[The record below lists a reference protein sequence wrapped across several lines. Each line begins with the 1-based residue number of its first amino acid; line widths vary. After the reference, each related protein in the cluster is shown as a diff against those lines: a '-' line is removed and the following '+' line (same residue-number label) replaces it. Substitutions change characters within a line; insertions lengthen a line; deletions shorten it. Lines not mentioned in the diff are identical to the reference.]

1 MTEVTTKS
9 EPAKVFESKAQ
20 HIRQLR
26 AENPD
31 MPAPKIAEIAKTSET
46 YVYMTLSA
54 GKPKKH
60 KKVKPTQLPEKVV
73 TDGQKVLRKE
83 IAELNAANDKWRSL
97 STFQEQRIKHLNS
110 EVQKLKEH
118 LVGHEYVISYLESRL
133 GLNEANGATV

>member
-1 MTEVTTKS
+1 MTEVTTT
-9 EPAKVFESKAQ
+9 PAVVAVNKAQ
-20 HIRQLR
+20 MIRNLR

-31 MPAPKIAEIAKTSET
+31 MPVPKIAEIVKTSET

>member
-1 MTEVTTKS
+1 MTEVTVT
-9 EPAKVFESKAQ
+9 
-20 HIRQLR
+20 
-26 AENPD
+26 
-31 MPAPKIAEIAKTSET
+31 PAPVVVAVSKSKKIRDLREQNPKMSAAEIAKTAGTSEA
-46 YVYMTLSA
+46 YVYMTLKA
-54 GKPKKH
+54 DKLRKAKPIK
-60 KKVKPTQLPEKVV
+60 TVV

-133 GLNEANGATV
+133 GLDKANGATV

>member
-1 MTEVTTKS
+1 MTEVTTT
-9 EPAKVFESKAQ
+9 PAPAVAVNKAQ
-20 HIRQLR
+20 MIRNLR

-31 MPAPKIAEIAKTSET
+31 MPVPKIAEIVKTSET

-54 GKPKKH
+54 SKSKKH

-97 STFQEQRIKHLNS
+97 SSFQEQRIKHLNN

-133 GLNEANGATV
+133 GLDEKNGATV